1 MAAYQV
7 KNVSFRYPL
16 ASSPALQQIDLSVKP
31 GDFILIGGPT
41 GSGKTTLLRLLKKQ
55 VQPAGELTGDILYN
69 GITLHDMPDRAS
81 AEEIGMVF
89 QNPDNQIIMNTVRQE
104 LCYGMENLGY
114 PATLM
119 QKRMAEV
126 VPFFGMDSW
135 LHQSVET
142 LSGGQKQ
149 QLNLAAVM
157 MLRPKVLLLDEPT
170 AQLDPIAASEFI
182 DLLVRINQ
190 ELSITVILCE
200 HRLEGLFSQANR
212 VLLMQEGRIAYQG
225 KTDEVIRQVW
235 DEHDS
240 DFSLYLPSVSRL
252 YLQMEDEIQ
261 MNRHIPVTVKAG
273 TRWFNRYFYQHEFLF
288 SDAPKATPL
297 RQEDPAEAL

>member
-1 MAAYQV
+1 MADYQV
-7 KNVSFRYPL
+7 KNVSFCYPL
-16 ASSPALQQIDLSVKP
+16 ASSPALQQIDLTVKS

-41 GSGKTTLLRLLKKQ
+41 GSGKTTLIRLMKKQ
-55 VQPAGELTGDILYN
+55 VHPAGELTGDILYN
-69 GITLHDMPDRAS
+69 GINLHEMPDRAS

-157 MLRPKVLLLDEPT
+157 MLRPKVCCWMNPPPSWT
-170 AQLDPIAASEFI
+170 QLPPVNSLTCWYVSTRSFPSPSSCVSTGWKAFFP
-182 DLLVRINQ
+182 RR
-190 ELSITVILCE
+190 TVCC
-200 HRLEGLFSQANR
+200 
-212 VLLMQEGRIAYQG
+212 
-225 KTDEVIRQVW
+225 
-235 DEHDS
+235 
-240 DFSLYLPSVSRL
+240 
-252 YLQMEDEIQ
+252 
-261 MNRHIPVTVKAG
+261 
-273 TRWFNRYFYQHEFLF
+273 
-288 SDAPKATPL
+288 
-297 RQEDPAEAL
+297 